1 MAQNTQFTLVAWI
14 RQLSLGD
21 PPGADARGPVLV
33 IPVISPARPGNADS

>member
-21 PPGADARGPVLV
+21 PPPGLMPADP
-33 IPVISPARPGNADS
+33 SW